1 MLTTLCQCRRGDRSG
16 KGLPSKNLYMP
27 KASTQDG
34 LDEGILEASL
44 TIFPTRERSRGKPVP
59 LLRFVPS
66 KKSSWNGPRRHQHPS
81 QLPSTCLGH
90 CPVCCFPYSPF
101 SSLPQH
107 LPVYLPPAPPT
118 CLPPCQAIQ
127 QLAPSLGE
135 KELPILGCYP
145 HQGFTSFFSYLPS
158 FPAHFPHPTQRQHT
172 NTHAHAHAHF
182 PDLSLA

>member
-1 MLTTLCQCRRGDRSG
+1 
-16 KGLPSKNLYMP
+16 MP

-44 TIFPTRERSRGKPVP
+44 DHFPHQRKESRGKPVP
-59 LLRFVPS
+59 LLSFVPS

-81 QLPSTCLGH
+81 QLPSMSGPL
-90 CPVCCFPYSPF
+90 PVCCFPLLPF
-101 SSLPQH
+101 FPAYLSIFLSTFPLPH
-107 LPVYLPPAPPT
+107 PPACHPAKPSSSWPP
-118 CLPPCQAIQ
+118 AW
-127 QLAPSLGE
+127 E
-135 KELPILGCYP
+135 KKELPILGCYP

-172 NTHAHAHAHF
+172 NTHAHAHAHAHF